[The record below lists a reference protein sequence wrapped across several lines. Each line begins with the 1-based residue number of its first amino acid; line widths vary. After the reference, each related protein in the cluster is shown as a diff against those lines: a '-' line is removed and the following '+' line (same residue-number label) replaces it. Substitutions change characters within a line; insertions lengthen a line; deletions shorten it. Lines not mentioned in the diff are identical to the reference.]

1 MDAVRKISRAYAKL
15 LKNGRRDPDFF
26 EFVRRVERAA
36 GAGEVG
42 RSADFQSEPMRFGQ
56 EPCLYRPAT
65 DIAEI
70 SERERL
76 LVFVYFLGLCGT
88 NGPLPLDLTNF
99 VFQRAHNA
107 CDLAPRRFLDI
118 FNHRFIGLFYRA
130 WKMNEQAAQADAPG
144 GGLIAAVAR
153 ALSGGPCTGTALP
166 EFVDVSRSGI
176 FGNAVKSRDGLELLL
191 CGYFLRRM
199 RVVPGVVS
207 AADIPDECRCRLG
220 RRGAAELGRSIQ
232 IGARFFSCTRKF
244 IVETEPLDFSE
255 ARLFFPGMRAF
266 EELVALVFSY
276 LDRPSEFDVKIL
288 VRRETLPRARLSG
301 ESRLGLD
308 ARLSCG
314 NGVRGG
320 NAELLVRASRVSLD
334 RLRRSRARRKDAAA
348 EIFAKNI

>member
-144 GGLIAAVAR
+144 QPSPRTPPHAWPFVPGHRGPRTDTGGRGGQSQRTQRTQRGAGVAR
-153 ALSGGPCTGTALP
+153 A
-166 EFVDVSRSGI
+166 
-176 FGNAVKSRDGLELLL
+176 GL
-191 CGYFLRRM
+191 
-199 RVVPGVVS
+199 
-207 AADIPDECRCRLG
+207 DG
-220 RRGAAELGRSIQ
+220 RRGGTADCA
-232 IGARFFSCTRKF
+232 
-244 IVETEPLDFSE
+244 D
-255 ARLFFPGMRAF
+255 
-266 EELVALVFSY
+266 
-276 LDRPSEFDVKIL
+276 
-288 VRRETLPRARLSG
+288 
-301 ESRLGLD
+301 
-308 ARLSCG
+308 
-314 NGVRGG
+314 
-320 NAELLVRASRVSLD
+320 
-334 RLRRSRARRKDAAA
+334 
-348 EIFAKNI
+348 